1 MTVTKGDKIREAR
14 VKAGLTQKDVAD
26 CLGVTYQSFA
36 QYERG
41 TRNPKISTLKKI
53 SEAIGVDYHVFID
66 DGMRQ
71 TDHEERTTMGM
82 TIYDIDARIEA
93 LSNAA
98 EDDMLIDEETGEL
111 MSVAQALDALRM
123 EREEKIENV
132 ACLVKNLSAEADAI
146 KDEETNL
153 AKRRKAAET
162 KAANLKAWLIAALT
176 REDGTTDRIKT
187 ARVAVSVKR
196 NPPSTVVD
204 DALLPSSYKVA
215 KITYQAD
222 KELIK
227 SELLAGGEVPGAHLE
242 YGRSVMIK

>member
-1 MTVTKGDKIREAR
+1 
-14 VKAGLTQKDVAD
+14 
-26 CLGVTYQSFA
+26 
-36 QYERG
+36 
-41 TRNPKISTLKKI
+41 
-53 SEAIGVDYHVFID
+53 
-66 DGMRQ
+66 
-71 TDHEERTTMGM
+71 MGM
-82 TIYDIDARIEA
+82 TIYDIDARIAA
-93 LSNAA
+93 LSNEA

-111 MSVAQALDALRM
+111 MTVAQALDALRM

-132 ACLVKNLSAEADAI
+132 ACWVKNLIAEADAI
-146 KDEETNL
+146 KGEETNL
-153 AKRRKAAET
+153 AKRRKTAET

-176 REDGTTDRIKT
+176 REDGTTDRLKT

-222 KELIK
+222 KDLIK
-227 SELLAGGEVPGAHLE
+227 RELLAGGEVPGAHLE

>member
-1 MTVTKGDKIREAR
+1 
-14 VKAGLTQKDVAD
+14 
-26 CLGVTYQSFA
+26 
-36 QYERG
+36 
-41 TRNPKISTLKKI
+41 
-53 SEAIGVDYHVFID
+53 
-66 DGMRQ
+66 
-71 TDHEERTTMGM
+71 MGM
-82 TIYDIDARIEA
+82 TIYDIDARIAA

-98 EDDMLIDEETGEL
+98 EDDMLIDEESGEL

-132 ACLVKNLSAEADAI
+132 ACWVKNLSAEADAI
-146 KDEETNL
+146 KEEETNL

-176 REDGTTDRIKT
+176 REDGTTDRLKT

-227 SELLAGGEVPGAHLE
+227 RELLAGGEVPGAHLE

>member
-1 MTVTKGDKIREAR
+1 
-14 VKAGLTQKDVAD
+14 
-26 CLGVTYQSFA
+26 
-36 QYERG
+36 
-41 TRNPKISTLKKI
+41 
-53 SEAIGVDYHVFID
+53 
-66 DGMRQ
+66 
-71 TDHEERTTMGM
+71 MGM
-82 TIYDIDARIEA
+82 TIYEIDARIAA

-111 MSVAQALDALRM
+111 MTVSQALDSLRM

-132 ACLVKNLSAEADAI
+132 ACWVKNLSAEADAI
-146 KDEETNL
+146 KEEEINL

-162 KAANLKAWLIAALT
+162 KAQNLKTWLIAALT

-227 SELLAGGEVPGAHLE
+227 RELLAGGEVPGAHLE